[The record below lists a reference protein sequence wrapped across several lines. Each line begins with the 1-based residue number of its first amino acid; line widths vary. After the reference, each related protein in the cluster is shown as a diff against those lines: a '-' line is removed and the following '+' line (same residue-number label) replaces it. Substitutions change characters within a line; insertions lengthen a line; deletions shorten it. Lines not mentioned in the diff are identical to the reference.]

1 MNSEVHLAVR
11 VFCVDVALNISNML
25 PIAFYAQLFL
35 NSTCDCITVRSN
47 RRVFSFVSRT
57 VTPKNGKNIIQKQ
70 NFVSIAA
77 KCNANVECNKAFKAK

>member
-35 NSTCDCITVRSN
+35 NSPCDCITVRSN

-57 VTPKNGKNIIQKQ
+57 VTPKNGKILYKSKIW
-70 NFVSIAA
+70 
-77 KCNANVECNKAFKAK
+77 